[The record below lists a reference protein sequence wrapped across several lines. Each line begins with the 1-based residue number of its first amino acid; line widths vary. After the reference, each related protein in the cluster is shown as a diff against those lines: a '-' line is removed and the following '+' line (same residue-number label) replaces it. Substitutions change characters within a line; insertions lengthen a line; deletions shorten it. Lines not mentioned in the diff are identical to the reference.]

1 MKSMPETA
9 SRIASGT
16 ERRQAS
22 GETIRYIR
30 KNYDLYLLLLP
41 AMLYYFIFCYIP
53 MGGVMI
59 AFKDYN
65 IFEGI
70 FNSPW
75 AGLKYFHEMVA
86 LPQFKN
92 IVRNTLVLNL
102 LSIAVQFPAPIILAL
117 LLNEIRQ
124 KRFKRVAQ
132 SLLYLPHFMSWIILA
147 GIISNLLS
155 PQYGIIN
162 HLISFFGGE
171 PIFFMTEPKWWIFV
185 YVISGV
191 WQSVGWG
198 TIVYIAALTGL
209 DPALYEAA
217 TIDGANKWKQTIYI
231 TIPSLAPTIIIMFIL
246 KMGTVVTIGFEQPMA
261 LYNPIVSD
269 YAEVIST
276 YTYSEGVEGGKYSV
290 TTAIGLLQSVIN
302 MGMVLLTNWMS
313 KKMGGNGLY

>member
-1 MKSMPETA
+1 MRPLAAVTKKSVSETKPKA
-9 SRIASGT
+9 L
-16 ERRQAS
+16 S
-22 GETIRYIR
+22 GETVRYIK
-30 KNYDLYLLLLP
+30 KNYDLYILLVP
-41 AMLYYFIFCYIP
+41 AIVFYFIFCYIP
-53 MGGVMI
+53 MGGIII

-70 FNSPW
+70 LRSPW
-75 AGLKYFHEMVA
+75 AGLKYFQEMVS
-86 LPQFKN
+86 LPQFGN
-92 IVRNTLVLNL
+92 IVRNTLMLNL

-117 LLNEIRQ
+117 MLNEVRQ
-124 KRFKRVAQ
+124 KTFKKVSQ

-155 PQYGIIN
+155 PQYGIVN
-162 HLISFFGGE
+162 HIIQAFGGE
-171 PIFFMTEPKWWIFV
+171 PIFFMTDPKWWVFV
-185 YVISGV
+185 YVMSGV

-209 DPALYEAA
+209 DPSLYEAA
-217 TIDGANKWKQTIYI
+217 TMDGAGRWKQTLYI
-231 TIPSLAPTIIIMFIL
+231 TIPCLMPTVVIMFIL

-276 YTYSEGVEGGKYSV
+276 YTYSAGVEGGKYSV

-302 MGMVLLTNWMS
+302 MGMVLLTNWLA
-313 KKMGGNGLY
+313 KRMGGSGLY